1 MVSTSSPLPLLA
13 WLSPPLSMV
22 RMTELVPRPVFK
34 VAGRVSCVHTDFAGR
49 GDESERELKC
59 KATGSRKR
67 PSSYF
72 QDYLCRENQD
82 TWERLRRAF
91 KRL

>member
-1 MVSTSSPLPLLA
+1 M
-13 WLSPPLSMV
+13 
-22 RMTELVPRPVFK
+22 
-34 VAGRVSCVHTDFAGR
+34 HTDFAGR

-67 PSSYF
+67 PSRCF

-82 TWERLRRAF
+82 TWERLRRACKGAVNWAKDATTARTTF
-91 KRL
+91 ALRVCKARETSQLFV